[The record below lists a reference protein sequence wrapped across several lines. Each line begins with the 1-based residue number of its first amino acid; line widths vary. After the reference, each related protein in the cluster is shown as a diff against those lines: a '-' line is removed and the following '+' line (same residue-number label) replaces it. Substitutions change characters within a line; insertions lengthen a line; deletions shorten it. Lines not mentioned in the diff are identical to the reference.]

1 MSAQNAA
8 MNGAKKMIK
17 TMQLEIYYSGGG
29 YLTKDILYHGDME
42 GIAKE
47 IERDENS
54 LLEYMRTKDEH
65 GEKAFCFQGFMFLK
79 NGIIAAQFTEPTI

>member
-1 MSAQNAA
+1 
-8 MNGAKKMIK
+8 MIK

-29 YLTKDILYHGDME
+29 YLTKDILYHGDMKE
-42 GIAKE
+42 IASA
-47 IERDENS
+47 IERDEND
-54 LLEYMRTKDEH
+54 LLKYMKTKDDC